1 MTLDVCSWIC
11 FSCGASFRSIL
22 VCSINLLN
30 SLGFVKSNYLLS
42 FLQFW
47 NQDWLA
53 NTRRPSWLCDSEPC
67 LWSTRLFLQDNCK
80 SLLFPFLPQ
89 IKKFTV
95 VTSQKFWKILEEFTF
110 VGEDNPEFWLGDV
123 RRALFTLHTATRD
136 FSTWWWFYIVKERG
150 SLGQEDQSAVSL
162 RGVMWNVEQGMWQSC
177 FGVHCWWVVWGNA
190 ESQHGS
196 GAGGA
201 GTSAKGTCG
210 RILHVPTAPTPWHF
224 GLNNTS

>member
-67 LWSTRLFLQDNCK
+67 LWSTRSFLQDNCK

-123 RRALFTLHTATRD
+123 RRALFTLPHCYQR
-136 FSTWWWFYIVKERG
+136 FFHM
-150 SLGQEDQSAVSL
+150 
-162 RGVMWNVEQGMWQSC
+162 VMVL
-177 FGVHCWWVVWGNA
+177 HC
-190 ESQHGS
+190 
-196 GAGGA
+196 
-201 GTSAKGTCG
+201 
-210 RILHVPTAPTPWHF
+210 
-224 GLNNTS
+224 